1 MRHADKH
8 RGGCRNEGLHLSQ
21 RYLEGLYLLAPLFE
35 RLNREGLRSLQI
47 AGGEQSDVCCEMR
60 EFRMEFLAEPFY
72 EFPNLVMNICYQGVT
87 LLRPHDQLRIINTP

>member
-1 MRHADKH
+1 
-8 RGGCRNEGLHLSQ
+8 
-21 RYLEGLYLLAPLFE
+21 
-35 RLNREGLRSLQI
+35 
-47 AGGEQSDVCCEMR
+47 VCCEMR